1 MNVRLVDREPVYIA
15 YLRYTGPYGPP
26 VGKFWMERVAPWMA
40 TNNLFGRERFG
51 ISLDDPSVTR
61 PQQCRYDAGVTSR
74 RGEVLSG
81 KPHHK
86 VVPGGRYAVL
96 AFAGTG
102 ADIPAAWQ
110 SMLRDWLPQSGLQL
124 DSRPFF
130 ESYPVDSR
138 YDPRSGV
145 FTCDICIPVETL

>member
-15 YLRYTGPYGPP
+15 YLRYTGTYGPA

-61 PQQCRYDAGVTSR
+61 PAQCRYDAGVASR

-86 VVPGGRYAVL
+86 VIPGGRYAVL

-110 SMLRDWLPQSGLQL
+110 SMLRACQ
-124 DSRPFF
+124 R
-130 ESYPVDSR
+130 R
-138 YDPRSGV
+138 KKPRSGSYSTFEALDHCAGRLRGGLHV
-145 FTCDICIPVETL
+145 PSAERQR